1 MSSSVHVLRRWLRP
15 GCCRLQQPC
24 QIQFRI
30 LDGTR
35 RVNWSNPAASSKP
48 QASSGSKATSG
59 QPCTPSSLLPGP
71 AISIVCSTRWMS
83 MCNSGRQDWTAMAGY
98 GATCPNNSRFQLQV
112 RLPLAQPR
120 QLPRYLGNW
129 SLLWSGLPP
138 QSQRTQYRTT
148 TNLGEV
154 CRGRDMSNSVLLGR
168 LEEGQHRRVVTEYG
182 ST

>member
-1 MSSSVHVLRRWLRP
+1 MLTQALLLIKWAVRACLLKVVTVMSSSVHVLRRWLRP

-112 RLPLAQPR
+112 PAPGSASTRPAAP
-120 QLPRYLGNW
+120 
-129 SLLWSGLPP
+129 
-138 QSQRTQYRTT
+138 TT
-148 TNLGEV
+148 
-154 CRGRDMSNSVLLGR
+154 
-168 LEEGQHRRVVTEYG
+168 
-182 ST
+182 